1 MYNAKMK
8 DNVTLCVLKP
18 DAYERNIVD
27 NIINDIQ
34 KEGFETTN
42 FVQKTAYCR

>member
-1 MYNAKMK
+1 MYNARIE

-27 NIINDIQ
+27 NIIKDI
-34 KEGFETTN
+34 KKRDLKLPTLFKNGLL
-42 FVQKTAYCR
+42 